1 MIATLLYTHIVGFL
15 VGFFGMAV
23 IRMIKSIIQLLSNSK
38 KNQSLD
44 TQIWI
49 QKIILTQ
56 KFNKKK
62 FRLSLYT

>member
-1 MIATLLYTHIVGFL
+1 
-15 VGFFGMAV
+15 
-23 IRMIKSIIQLLSNSK
+23 MIKTIIQLLSNSK

>member
-1 MIATLLYTHIVGFL
+1 MLFLTQKIHFL
-15 VGFFGMAV
+15 VIVLFKF

-38 KNQSLD
+38 KNQSLN

>member
-1 MIATLLYTHIVGFL
+1 MLFLTQKIHFL
-15 VGFFGMAV
+15 VIVLFKF

-62 FRLSLYT
+62 FRLSLNT

>member
-1 MIATLLYTHIVGFL
+1 MLFLTQKIHFL
-15 VGFFGMAV
+15 VIVLFKF

-62 FRLSLYT
+62 IRLSLYT

>member
-1 MIATLLYTHIVGFL
+1 MLFLTQKIHFL
-15 VGFFGMAV
+15 VIVLFKF

>member
-1 MIATLLYTHIVGFL
+1 MLFLTQKIHFL
-15 VGFFGMAV
+15 VIVLFKF

-49 QKIILTQ
+49 QKIIL
-56 KFNKKK
+56 
-62 FRLSLYT
+62 

>member
-1 MIATLLYTHIVGFL
+1 MLFLTQKIHFL
-15 VGFFGMAV
+15 VIVLFKF
-23 IRMIKSIIQLLSNSK
+23 IRMINSIIQLLSNSK

>member
-1 MIATLLYTHIVGFL
+1 MLFLTQKIHFL
-15 VGFFGMAV
+15 VIVLFKF
-23 IRMIKSIIQLLSNSK
+23 IRMIKTIIQLLSNSK